1 MFNFLLDVYNSGVSS
16 STTSSDGVPGGIA
29 KGLDSD
35 IPTFI
40 LGMLTAFGIVL
51 FIKLIKYFVKLIK
64 EDNEWRNQKEN
75 PTNSDE

>member
-1 MFNFLLDVYNSGVSS
+1 MFNFLLDVYNVGVSN
-16 STTSSDGVPGGIA
+16 STTSSDGIPDGIA

-75 PTNSDE
+75 LTKSDE